1 MAFEKKQKRKAAL
14 ILVLA
19 ASAIIVL
26 AAVLALI
33 FGFSDLTGSKG
44 TVTYQTNGYSAPRLA
59 SAKAVTTS
67 NYSADSMFVAEEA
80 LEASAVFYDKADSAS
95 GLGFETEPAPNPE
108 KKLIKTGDLSLE
120 VESLSDTMT
129 AIGKWVASFGGYVSS
144 SNQYSTSLNMVAHIP
159 QDKFDAAMEEAGDF
173 GRIVY
178 KTVSS
183 RDVTEEYYDLETRL
197 ETKRILLEKLQGY
210 LLEAKNISEIM
221 EVESKISTVT
231 AELERMQ
238 GQINRL
244 SKQVNYSQIYIYA
257 ALPSNYNEDGFI
269 LPDTK
274 SEFRDFVSNL
284 INFGLQ
290 YVISALY
297 ILLCGTLIVLL
308 LIFLYWLCFGKLGL
322 VRRLFNKVK

>member
-1 MAFEKKQKRKAAL
+1 MAFEKKHKRKAAL

-59 SAKAVTTS
+59 SAKAVSTA
-67 NYSADSMFVAEEA
+67 NYSADRMYVEEA
-80 LEASAVFYDKADSAS
+80 AFEAPASFYDDSDSAYGS
-95 GLGFETEPAPNPE
+95 GFEKEAVPDPE

-120 VESLSDTMT
+120 VDSLSDTMA
-129 AIGKWVASFGGYVSS
+129 AIEKWIASYGGYVSS
-144 SNQYSTSLNMVAHIP
+144 SNQYSTSLNMVTHVP
-159 QDKFDAAMEEAGDF
+159 RDRFDAAMEEAGDF

-183 RDVTEEYYDLETRL
+183 RDVTDEYYDLETRL
-197 ETKRILLEKLQGY
+197 ATKRILLEKLQGY

-221 EVESKISTVT
+221 EVESKISNVT

-238 GQINRL
+238 GQMNRL
-244 SKQVNYSQIYIYA
+244 SKQVDYSQIYIYA
-257 ALPSNYNEDGFI
+257 SLPSNYNEDGFI